1 MELPEGAS
9 AGVGT
14 RRQRHM
20 MLLLWFSFL
29 WACAEVEDEETRKSQ
44 QIEKS
49 TPIFDSDS
57 HGHFSLMNEILFYS
71 LILNQITS
79 FDFCLYVLSYGFL
92 FAGITNGPDV
102 WLSPGLVSIAR
113 PGLLQAQTFYSE
125 YNP

>member
-29 WACAEVEDEETRKSQ
+29 WVCAEVEGEETRKSQ

-49 TPIFDSDS
+49 TTIFDSDS

-92 FAGITNGPDV
+92 FTGITNGPDV
-102 WLSPGLVSIAR
+102 WLSPGLVSIAK
-113 PGLLQAQTFYSE
+113 LQL
-125 YNP
+125 